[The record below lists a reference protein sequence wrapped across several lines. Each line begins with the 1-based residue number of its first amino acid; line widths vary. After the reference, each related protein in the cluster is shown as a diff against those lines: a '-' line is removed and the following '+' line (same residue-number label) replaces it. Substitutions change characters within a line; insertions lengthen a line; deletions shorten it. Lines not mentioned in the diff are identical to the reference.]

1 MNTLNTPGHRFLEHT
16 ADVAIEAWAPSP
28 EALLLEAARAVMEI
42 LTESVSVEPNE
53 ERAVHVDSSDEQDR
67 LVGWLNEVLWLA
79 IGKGFVLTDA
89 KIVLRRDG
97 LDARVWGRGDASH
110 LVLTEI
116 KSATYHDLHLAQEP
130 SGRYV
135 ARVVLD
141 V

>member
-1 MNTLNTPGHRFLEHT
+1 MNTSGHRYLDHT
-16 ADVAIEAWAPSP
+16 ADVAIEAWAASP

-42 LTESVSVEPNE
+42 LTESAPVEPND
-53 ERAVHVDSSDEQDR
+53 ERVVRVDSLDEQDR

-79 IGKGFVLTDA
+79 IGQGFLLTDA
-89 KIVLRRDG
+89 EIAIREDG
-97 LDARVWGRGDASH
+97 LDARIEGRGDASH

-116 KSATYHDLHLAQEP
+116 KSATYHDLHLVREP

>member
-1 MNTLNTPGHRFLEHT
+1 MNTSGHRFLDHT

-42 LTESVSVEPNE
+42 LTESAPVEPND
-53 ERAVHVDSSDEQDR
+53 ERAVRVDSTDEQDR

-79 IGKGFVLTDA
+79 VGQGFLLTSA
-89 KIVLRRDG
+89 EIALREDG
-97 LDARVWGRGDASH
+97 LDARILGRKDASH

-116 KSATYHDLHLAQEP
+116 KSATYHDLHLAREP

-141 V
+141 M